1 MGNKNYGPRGQD
13 DPREEGKPKKKIDRQ
28 KKINKQ
34 KKVRKS
40 LKNIRNK
47 AIRDKKM
54 EPILKGGKD
63 PVMKSGGRV
72 GRGMGVA
79 LKGGGSVTRK

>member
-1 MGNKNYGPRGQD
+1 MGIKIIPKKKNYGPRGQD
-13 DPREEGKPKKKIDRQ
+13 DPREEGKPKKKIDR
-28 KKINKQ
+28 Q

-72 GRGMGVA
+72 VRGMGAA